1 MVLPTQTVALLKAA
15 RHLAAALPAD
25 AVLLYTETN
34 LDWNA
39 VKGYLGDCRLLVAAE
54 DPSLT
59 EELQDVEDLTV
70 LEIDP
75 GPTPTRER
83 MSLALLEAIR
93 SDKLQQNA
101 DVVALYNGIEVAPN
115 KPEQVDSLSVIHM
128 GEHMDRLSAQ
138 TLRKLDT
145 QVPLETLRAVVRL
158 ALEIGR
164 EGREGQ
170 PVGTMFVV
178 GDTRKV
184 LTMSRPMN
192 FNPFRGYSHEERDVR
207 DRQVREQIK
216 DLAKLE
222 GAILIRRDG
231 VAVAACMRIEAPVDG
246 LTVSMGLG
254 TRHAAAAAISART
267 KAVAIVVSQSSGTVR
282 LFQNGECVLHIEP
295 LARPVIWGQ
304 LRMETPDQLTTSRSA
319 P

>member
-1 MVLPTQTVALLKAA
+1 
-15 RHLAAALPAD
+15 
-25 AVLLYTETN
+25 N
-34 LDWNA
+34 LDWKA
-39 VKGYLGDCRLLVAAE
+39 VQSYLGDCRLLVAAE
-54 DPSLT
+54 DPALT
-59 EELQDVEDLTV
+59 EELQRVEDLTV

-83 MSLALLEAIR
+83 MSLALLEAVR

-115 KPEQVDSLSVIHM
+115 QPEQVDSLSVIHL

-138 TLRKLDT
+138 ALRKLDT

-184 LTMSRPMN
+184 LTMSRPMT
-192 FNPFRGYSHEERDVR
+192 FNPFRGYSHGERDVR
-207 DRQVREQIK
+207 NRQVREQIK

-231 VAVAACMRIEAPVDG
+231 VAVAACMRIEAPVKG

-254 TRHAAAAAISART
+254 TRH
-267 KAVAIVVSQSSGTVR
+267 
-282 LFQNGECVLHIEP
+282 
-295 LARPVIWGQ
+295 
-304 LRMETPDQLTTSRSA
+304 
-319 P
+319 